1 MMKILWQNTLERR
14 RKSPREDAL
23 HHHLLTSIALVPH
36 LIDNVLDHHHTVD
49 VALVLHL
56 IDDALHHH
64 LTAEGVLAHHSM
76 TDVVLVLLV
85 VNKQIFDTF
94 TNLLCTITEYR
105 KSIKI

>member
-23 HHHLLTSIALVPH
+23 HHHLPTNMALVPH
-36 LIDNVLDHHHTVD
+36 LIDDVLDHHHTAD
-49 VALVLHL
+49 VAL
-56 IDDALHHH
+56 
-64 LTAEGVLAHHSM
+64 AHHPM
-76 TDVVLVLLV
+76 TDAALVLLV

-105 KSIKI
+105 KSIKIYIYI

>member
-1 MMKILWQNTLERR
+1 MMKILWQNTLEKR

-23 HHHLLTSIALVPH
+23 HHHLPTNIALVP
-36 LIDNVLDHHHTVD
+36 
-49 VALVLHL
+49 HL

-64 LTAEGVLAHHSM
+64 LTAEGVLAHHPM
-76 TDVVLVLLV
+76 IDVVLVLLV